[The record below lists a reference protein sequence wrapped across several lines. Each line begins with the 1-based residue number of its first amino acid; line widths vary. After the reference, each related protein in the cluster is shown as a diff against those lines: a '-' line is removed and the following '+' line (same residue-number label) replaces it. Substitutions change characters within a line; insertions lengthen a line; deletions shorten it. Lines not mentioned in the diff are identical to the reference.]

1 MKNFFE
7 IINRK
12 ANLIN
17 ALAISLSIIGIAI
30 SLNFKITIYA
40 LVGIVI
46 ALIVGIIFFSDFDSD
61 FYDTKRQRIVS
72 IVLKSLL
79 FLSITAGLLFGFISL
94 VENFGI
100 VVSFLK
106 SHWIVISVSV
116 VGFVIIIKI
125 FSFRSYKRC
134 ASPSAN
140 YDMGGNRSRSGSIVS
155 NIEDRTIIN
164 RTELD
169 EVFKEYIKKLERT
182 FEKNT
187 APEDIIAHMLK
198 DTKETTEYFK
208 ISKNDTKKSFYIS
221 IVFSILGF
229 SLIVF
234 AVVWGIISQNITPTI
249 ISSIGGVVTNV
260 IAGTAFFI
268 RKQSLVQLNHYFDKL
283 SRNQDILV
291 SVKMVERMSKNR
303 RDEMYQEIIK
313 NVLNNVAKLEQME

>member
-46 ALIVGIIFFSDFDSD
+46 ALIVGFIFFSDFDSD
-61 FYDTKRQRIVS
+61 FFDTKRRRIVS

-79 FLSITAGLLFGFISL
+79 CLIITAGLIFGFIIL
-94 VENFGI
+94 VENFST
-100 VVSFLK
+100 VVGFLK
-106 SHWIVISVSV
+106 SHWIAISLIV
-116 VGFVIIIKI
+116 VGFVIIKF
-125 FSFRSYKRC
+125 FSLLFRRPTMYHRRMYRKCDSSIDYQEI
-134 ASPSAN
+134 
-140 YDMGGNRSRSGSIVS
+140 GGDIIN
-155 NIEDRTIIN
+155 NIEASTVID

-169 EVFKEYIKKLERT
+169 EVFKKYVKKLERT
-182 FEKNT
+182 FEKNS

-198 DTKETTEYFK
+198 DTKETTEHFK
-208 ISKNDTKKSFYIS
+208 ISKSDTKKSFYIS

-260 IAGTAFFI
+260 IAGTAFII
-268 RKQSLVQLNHYFDKL
+268 RKQSLAQLNHYFDKL
-283 SRNQDILV
+283 SRNQDILL

-313 NVLNNVAKLEQME
+313 SVLNNVAK